1 MPELR
6 CGKKRIPRRAPIEIF
21 DKFKPFFIK
30 PLPFGFR
37 FFAAVIFPFKHGPAQ
52 RNAVITAFRLFPSAV
67 KFMQY
72 ALPNKN
78 VLRMFVI
85 NTRSD
90 FIKIPELNPCK
101 IFCSEIRVCK
111 RSIEFAAERKFP
123 VQLRFPLLFLGKHLF
138 HIGLVLAVKRFR
150 AYLRACFYHIE
161 SVLCP
166 RNQLRGFLL
175 CGGMFLRNGTVCF
188 NPFRTAFLC
197 RRNISSVEL
206 QNSFSFHFRPPFGFF
221 KSAPPPSLFPLPRSG
236 RHPVCGG
243 RISNPYAPSSFTL
256 SPSPKQSGSVF
267 GTLLPH
273 LLQTC
278 RAFRPMLNGLPSSP
292 PMVSTVPPQ

>member
-150 AYLRACFYHIE
+150 ACLRACFYHIE

-188 NPFRTAFLC
+188 NPFRTAFLR

-206 QNSFSFHFRPPFGFF
+206 QNSFSFHFRPPFCFLN
-221 KSAPPPSLFPLPRSG
+221 PLRLRTCSLSRVPEGTRYAADEYQTRMRRLRLLCLRPQSNRVRYSERSF
-236 RHPVCGG
+236 RTCCKQVV
-243 RISNPYAPSSFTL
+243 L
-256 SPSPKQSGSVF
+256 SVR
-267 GTLLPH
+267 
-273 LLQTC
+273 C
-278 RAFRPMLNGLPSSP
+278 
-292 PMVSTVPPQ
+292 